1 MKIANVSPL
10 VMCVCVMSIHTHTYI
25 YIYFFVIANA
35 FISAHKKKFPT
46 FSLELAHSLV
56 CISNSITMYKF

>member
-35 FISAHKKKFPT
+35 FISAHKQKVPYI
-46 FSLELAHSLV
+46 FSRIGTQLS
-56 CISNSITMYKF
+56 MYK